1 MGAPAEEADAQPKEW
16 GYDLLLSGQ
25 EEVLKGSD
33 TGVLVAFAALAF
45 QQIRGGEPRPHYNVG
60 YGFLLVSVLLCAAIH
75 FFLGTA
81 LVGRA
86 RKLLRGGGT
95 KTRRLSVSAL
105 YTTVAW
111 AAGLLQL
118 FCIVVGLVLIL
129 REDPPSI
136 LERYLLP
143 YFR

>member
-1 MGAPAEEADAQPKEW
+1 MGAPKEDPPHPKEW

-25 EEVLKGSD
+25 DEVLRGSD

-45 QQIRGGEPRPHYNVG
+45 QQIRGGGPRPHYNVG
-60 YGFLLVSVLLCAAIH
+60 YGFLLVSVLLCAFIH

-86 RKLLRGGGT
+86 RSLLRGRSR
-95 KTRRLSVSAL
+95 RRLSGSAL

-118 FCIVVGLVLIL
+118 TCIVVGLILVL
-129 REDPPSI
+129 REEPPAL